1 MPYFENDVYLYFKKE
16 IEESANERIEA
27 LKKEIED
34 TKNKHLKQM
43 EDEIR
48 ETVNR
53 VIDTELNEINV
64 DFSATMNRIKTTT
77 HQEIIKK
84 KQELMDSI
92 IQEVKDKCLAF
103 VKTAQYEKSMRRLIK
118 RVETE
123 FCGDNFLFQ
132 IKKGD
137 KVLETL
143 ITTEYKKNY
152 KLEIT
157 DTIKIGGFIGICTE
171 KGILTDQTID
181 NTLEEAR
188 VKFYENSKLAIK
200 Q

>member
-16 IEESANERIEA
+16 IEESANEKIEA

-34 TKNKHLKQM
+34 TKQKQLSVM
-43 EDEIR
+43 EEEIR

-64 DFSATMNRIKTTT
+64 DFSATMNRIKTNT

-92 IQEVKDKCLAF
+92 IQEVKDRCLAF
-103 VKTAQYEKSMRRLIK
+103 VQSNQYEKSMRKLIK
-118 RVETE
+118 RIEVE

-132 IKKGD
+132 IRKGD
-137 KVLETL
+137 LVLEKL
-143 ITTEYKKNY
+143 ITTEYSKKY
-152 KLEIT
+152 KLEKIES
-157 DTIKIGGFIGICTE
+157 IKIGGFIGICTD

-181 NTLEEAR
+181 NKLEEAR
-188 VKFYENSKLAIK
+188 IKFYENSKLAIK
-200 Q
+200 